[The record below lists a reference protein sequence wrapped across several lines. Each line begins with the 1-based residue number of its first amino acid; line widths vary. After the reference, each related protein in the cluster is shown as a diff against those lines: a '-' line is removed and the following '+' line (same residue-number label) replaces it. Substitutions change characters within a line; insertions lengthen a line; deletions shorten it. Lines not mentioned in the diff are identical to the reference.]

1 MGKSKPRP
9 RTVSKN
15 AVKEAPAPSRTSGRG
30 LYLFIAIALL
40 SLIGLADAIY
50 LTVKHMTGGIVPCTL
65 TGSCEQVL
73 NSAYA
78 TIAGIP
84 LAALG
89 ALAYFTVF
97 SLATLAAFGYESARS
112 ILLYVVALMLAFT
125 IWLFILQAFVL
136 HAFCQFCL
144 LSAGVTLLLSALVA
158 LDRFYFK
165 RKYAYR

>member
-1 MGKSKPRP
+1 MSKRKPKSQAIIREKPSPIITGGR
-9 RTVSKN
+9 
-15 AVKEAPAPSRTSGRG
+15 AV
-30 LYLFIAIALL
+30 YLFAVVALL
-40 SLIGLADAIY
+40 SLIGLTDAIY
-50 LTVKHMTGGIVPCTL
+50 LTVKHVTGGVVPCTL

-73 NSAYA
+73 NSSYA

-97 SLATLAAFGYESARS
+97 SLAILAAFGNELARS
-112 ILLYVVALMLAFT
+112 FLIFVVGLMLAFS

-144 LSAGVTLLLSALVA
+144 LSAGVTFLLSVIVA
-158 LDRFYFK
+158 LDRFYLK
-165 RKYAYR
+165 RKYANV

>member
-1 MGKSKPRP
+1 MGKSKSKSRKISK
-9 RTVSKN
+9 TVVNEDVRAGKI
-15 AVKEAPAPSRTSGRG
+15 ERRG
-30 LYLFIAIALL
+30 LYLFAAIALF
-40 SLIGLADAIY
+40 SLTGLIDAIY
-50 LTVKHMTGGIVPCTL
+50 LTVKHMTGGVVPCSL

-73 NSAYA
+73 NSSYA

-97 SLATLAAFGYESARS
+97 SLATLAAFGNEQARS
-112 ILLYVVALMLAFT
+112 ILFYVVALMLAFS

-136 HAFCQFCL
+136 HAFCQYCL
-144 LSAGVTLLLSALVA
+144 LSAGITLLISALVA
-158 LDRFYFK
+158 LDKFYFK

>member
-1 MGKSKPRP
+1 MGKSKSKSRK
-9 RTVSKN
+9 VSKVV
-15 AVKEAPAPSRTSGRG
+15 VKEDTGPVKPERRV
-30 LYLFIAIALL
+30 LYLFAAIALL

-50 LTVKHMTGGIVPCTL
+50 LTVKHITGGVVPCSL

-73 NSAYA
+73 NSSYA
-78 TIAGIP
+78 TIAGMP

-89 ALAYFTVF
+89 ALAYFSVF
-97 SLATLAAFGYESARS
+97 SLATLTAFGNERTRS
-112 ILLYVVALMLAFT
+112 IIFYVVALMLAFS
-125 IWLFILQAFVL
+125 IWLFALQAFVL

-144 LSAGVTLLLSALVA
+144 LSAGITLLNSALVA